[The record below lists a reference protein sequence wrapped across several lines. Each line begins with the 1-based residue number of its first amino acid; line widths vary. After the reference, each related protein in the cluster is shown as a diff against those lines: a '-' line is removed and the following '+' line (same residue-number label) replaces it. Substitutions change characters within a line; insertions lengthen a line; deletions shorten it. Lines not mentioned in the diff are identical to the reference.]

1 MRFYLDEDISQQVAE
16 VLRRLG
22 CQATS
27 TQEAGNRGADDEAQL
42 AYAARTGAAL
52 VTRNRNDFIALTS
65 QFFDEGRAHLG
76 LIIVPHSIPADDPA
90 ALAKQLAE
98 MASSHLRG
106 LPHYAVIFLK
116 SRAG

>member
-1 MRFYLDEDISQQVAE
+1 VKFYLDEDISTQVAE

-42 AYAARTGAAL
+42 AHAARTGAAL
-52 VTRNRNDFIALTS
+52 VTRNRNDFIALTT

-76 LIIVPHSIPADDPA
+76 VILVPHSIPSDDPA
-90 ALAKQLAE
+90 VLAKLLAE
-98 MASSHLRG
+98 LSSNYPRG
-106 LPHYAVIFLK
+106 VPHYAVIFLISG
-116 SRAG
+116 SR